1 MKETEISRLY
11 DRKIVY
17 EASREKKK
25 SFSFVMSLAP
35 PTKLPC
41 VGSSVECI

>member
-25 SFSFVMSLAP
+25 KFLF
-35 PTKLPC
+35 C
-41 VGSSVECI
+41 HEFGSSHQAFLCR

>member
-25 SFSFVMSLAP
+25 FLF
-35 PTKLPC
+35 C
-41 VGSSVECI
+41 HEFGSSHQAFLCR